1 MIFWRF
7 LDSVAPNSLGLDVLC
22 DCACLPSRLGCVA
35 TLCNL
40 IDCNPPGSS
49 VRGILQARILEWVAI
64 SCSRGSSW
72 PRDWTHISHIC
83 LLCGVIGSWQVGS
96 LQLAPPGK
104 PVIDVGLNPF
114 PRVPLRHF
122 FFNWS
127 IIPLQCCVT
136 FYYTVKWIS
145 SAYITNSVNSFH
157 PSLSPSP
164 CPHFHSLCLHFYS
177 CLQIGSSVP
186 FF

>member
-1 MIFWRF
+1 MTKHYDLKTEMIFWRF

-22 DCACLPSRLGCVA
+22 DCACLPSRLGCVT
-35 TLCNL
+35 TLCDL

-49 VRGILQARILEWVAI
+49 VHGILQARILELVAI

-72 PRDWTHISHIC
+72 PRDWTHKSHIC
-83 LLCGVIGSWQVGS
+83 LLCGVLGSW
-96 LQLAPPGK
+96 QLAPPGK

-136 FYYTVKWIS
+136 FCYTTKWI
-145 SAYITNSVNSFH
+145 TNCQFI
-157 PSLSPSP
+157 PPSP
-164 CPHFHSLCLHFYS
+164 FPIPCPLFHSLCLHFYS